1 MRELKENIH
10 IQTVAKLLIA
20 VAAIAHLI
28 FTYVPN
34 DATNEG
40 RALLLLENQICGFI
54 MFLFVLLGLVTLFES
69 TQVHVSRSFAGYA
82 TIALCAAT
90 VGMGAD
96 LVSIYQTAIRTQNS
110 LEPAMVYKAVWF
122 SLALMA
128 MFALSGV
135 LLLIDTCRKH
145 TER

>member
-28 FTYVPN
+28 FTYVH
-34 DATNEG
+34 TS
-40 RALLLLENQICGFI
+40 ALLLLENQICGFI

-96 LVSIYQTAIRTQNS
+96 LVSIKQLSVPKIRWNQPWYTRQYGLAWHLWLCS
-110 LEPAMVYKAVWF
+110 LCPVF
-122 SLALMA
+122 C
-128 MFALSGV
+128 F
-135 LLLIDTCRKH
+135 
-145 TER
+145 

>member
-28 FTYVPN
+28 FTYVH
-34 DATNEG
+34 TS
-40 RALLLLENQICGFI
+40 ALLL
-54 MFLFVLLGLVTLFES
+54 LLGLVTLFES
-69 TQVHVSRSFAGYA
+69 PQVHVSRSFAGYA

>member
-28 FTYVPN
+28 FTYVH
-34 DATNEG
+34 TS
-40 RALLLLENQICGFI
+40 ALLLLENQICGFI

-90 VGMGAD
+90 GGMGAD

>member
-1 MRELKENIH
+1 
-10 IQTVAKLLIA
+10 
-20 VAAIAHLI
+20 
-28 FTYVPN
+28 
-34 DATNEG
+34 
-40 RALLLLENQICGFI
+40 

-122 SLALMA
+122 SLALM
-128 MFALSGV
+128 LSELTGMELHDEYD
-135 LLLIDTCRKH
+135 LLNQLKELSSMQKAYGKVRKNG
-145 TER
+145 

>member
-28 FTYVPN
+28 FTYVH
-34 DATNEG
+34 TS
-40 RALLLLENQICGFI
+40 ALLLLENQICGFI

-96 LVSIYQTAIRTQNS
+96 LVSIYQ
-110 LEPAMVYKAVWF
+110 PAMVYKAVWF

>member
-28 FTYVPN
+28 FTYVH
-34 DATNEG
+34 TS
-40 RALLLLENQICGFI
+40 ALLLLENQICGFI

-90 VGMGAD
+90 VGMGGR
-96 LVSIYQTAIRTQNS
+96 LGIYLSNS
-110 LEPAMVYKAVWF
+110 YPYPKFAGTSHGIQGSMV
-122 SLALMA
+122 
-128 MFALSGV
+128 
-135 LLLIDTCRKH
+135 
-145 TER
+145 

>member
-28 FTYVPN
+28 FTYVH
-34 DATNEG
+34 TS
-40 RALLLLENQICGFI
+40 ALLLLENQICGFI

-110 LEPAMVYKAVWF
+110 LVYKAVWF

>member
-28 FTYVPN
+28 FTYVH
-34 DATNEG
+34 TS
-40 RALLLLENQICGFI
+40 ALLLLENQICGFI
-54 MFLFVLLGLVTLFES
+54 MFLFVLLGLVES

>member
-28 FTYVPN
+28 FTYVH
-34 DATNEG
+34 TS
-40 RALLLLENQICGFI
+40 ALLLLENQICGFI

-96 LVSIYQTAIRTQNS
+96 LVSIYQTAIRTQIRWNQPWYTRQYGLAWHLWLCS
-110 LEPAMVYKAVWF
+110 LCPVF
-122 SLALMA
+122 C
-128 MFALSGV
+128 F
-135 LLLIDTCRKH
+135 
-145 TER
+145 

>member
-28 FTYVPN
+28 FTYVH
-34 DATNEG
+34 TS
-40 RALLLLENQICGFI
+40 ALLLLENQICGFI
-54 MFLFVLLGLVTLFES
+54 MFLFVLLGLVPLFES

>member
-28 FTYVPN
+28 FTYVH
-34 DATNEG
+34 TS
-40 RALLLLENQICGFI
+40 ALLLLENQICGFI

-82 TIALCAAT
+82 TIAP
-90 VGMGAD
+90 
-96 LVSIYQTAIRTQNS
+96 VSYTHLT
-110 LEPAMVYKAVWF
+110 LP
-122 SLALMA
+122 
-128 MFALSGV
+128 
-135 LLLIDTCRKH
+135 T
-145 TER
+145 T

>member
-1 MRELKENIH
+1 VH
-10 IQTVAKLLIA
+10 TS
-20 VAAIAHLI
+20 
-28 FTYVPN
+28 
-34 DATNEG
+34 
-40 RALLLLENQICGFI
+40 ALLLLENQICGFI

>member
-28 FTYVPN
+28 FTYVH
-34 DATNEG
+34 T
-40 RALLLLENQICGFI
+40 
-54 MFLFVLLGLVTLFES
+54 
-69 TQVHVSRSFAGYA
+69 
-82 TIALCAAT
+82 ALCAAT

-128 MFALSGV
+128 IFALSGV

>member
-28 FTYVPN
+28 FTYVH
-34 DATNEG
+34 TS
-40 RALLLLENQICGFI
+40 ALLLLENQICGFI
-54 MFLFVLLGLVTLFES
+54 MFLFVLFES

>member
-1 MRELKENIH
+1 MAPARSYQDEKMDRNACGA
-10 IQTVAKLLIA
+10 VLIDS
-20 VAAIAHLI
+20 L
-28 FTYVPN
+28 
-34 DATNEG
+34 
-40 RALLLLENQICGFI
+40 RADTG
-54 MFLFVLLGLVTLFES
+54 T
-69 TQVHVSRSFAGYA
+69 
-82 TIALCAAT
+82 
-90 VGMGAD
+90 GMGAD